1 MAFRA
6 TSAIMLAAALA
17 LSVAGCEGSGAGSVA
32 AGGRPP
38 AATGTVAEPT
48 ENGGTATSATTSPP
62 GPVTEVCGPP
72 DAPGRLTTIRASDGV
87 RLAAIEAGSG
97 ERGVVLIPELGAAG
111 KCGWWDYAA
120 YLAAGG
126 FRVVLFD
133 HRCTGE
139 SSCPPNGTAPTG
151 LTSDIQGA
159 VIRLRQQGAT
169 AIALLGAS
177 QGGAEALITATLP
190 QRGVTGVA
198 ALSADELSTSL
209 AAGPYP
215 ATALAAAARLRLP
228 VLFAVAK
235 GDPYVSVQQTRQLY
249 REAGSRRKQLVILGP
264 DRGHGWDLLTAQPD
278 GSRPIFSRTLL
289 AFLRSVTS

>member
-1 MAFRA
+1 
-6 TSAIMLAAALA
+6 
-17 LSVAGCEGSGAGSVA
+17 GGSGAGSVA
-32 AGGRPP
+32 GGDRPS
-38 AATGTVAEPT
+38 ATGTAKSPS
-48 ENGGTATSATTSPP
+48 TSSP
-62 GPVTEVCGPP
+62 GSVTEVCGPP
-72 DAPGRLTTIRASDGV
+72 DAPGRLTAIRASDGV

-97 ERGVVLIPELGAAG
+97 ERGVVLIPELWAAG
-111 KCGWWDYAA
+111 KCGWWDYAT
-120 YLAAGG
+120 YLAARG

-139 SSCPPNGTAPTG
+139 SSCPPSGTAPTG

-159 VIRLRQQGAT
+159 VMRLRQQGAT

-198 ALSADELSTSL
+198 ALSADELSASL

-215 ATALAAAARLRLP
+215 APAQVAAARLRLP
-228 VLFAVAK
+228 VLFAVAE

-249 REAGSRRKQLVILGP
+249 QEAGSRRKQLVILGP
-264 DRGHGWDLLTAQPD
+264 DQGHGWDLLTAQPD
-278 GSRPIFSRTLL
+278 GSRPNFSRTLL
-289 AFLRSVTS
+289 AFLRTVTS

>member
-1 MAFRA
+1 MALRA
-6 TSAIMLAAALA
+6 TSAIMLAAAFA
-17 LSVAGCEGSGAGSVA
+17 LSVAGCRGSGAGSVA
-32 AGGRPP
+32 GGARPTATATVTEP
-38 AATGTVAEPT
+38 AANA
-48 ENGGTATSATTSPP
+48 GTATSPSTFSP

-72 DAPGRLTTIRASDGV
+72 NAPGRLTTIRASDGV
-87 RLAAIEAGSG
+87 RLAAIEVGSG

-120 YLAAGG
+120 YLASRG

-139 SSCPPNGTAPTG
+139 SSCPPSGTAPAG

-177 QGGAEALITATLP
+177 QGGAEALIAATLP
-190 QRGVTGVA
+190 QRGLTGVA

-209 AAGPYP
+209 AADPYP

-249 REAGSRRKQLVILGP
+249 QEAGSRHKQLVILGP
-264 DRGHGWDLLTAQPD
+264 EQGHGWDLVTAQPD
-278 GSRPIFSRTLL
+278 GLQPIFSRTLV
-289 AFLRSVTS
+289 AFLRTVTS

>member
-6 TSAIMLAAALA
+6 TSAIMLVAALA
-17 LSVAGCEGSGAGSVA
+17 LSVAGCGGSGAGSVA
-32 AGGRPP
+32 GGGRPS
-38 AATGTVAEPT
+38 ASVGT
-48 ENGGTATSATTSPP
+48 TTSPGTSSP
-62 GPVTEVCGPP
+62 GSVTDVCGPP
-72 DAPGRLTTIRASDGV
+72 NAPGRLTTIRASDGV
-87 RLAAIEAGSG
+87 RLAAIEAGAG

-120 YLAAGG
+120 FLAARG

-133 HRCTGE
+133 HRCTGK
-139 SSCPPNGTAPTG
+139 SSCPPSGAAPTG

-159 VIRLRQQGAT
+159 VTRLRQQGAT

-177 QGGAEALITATLP
+177 QGGAEALIAATLP

-198 ALSADELSTSL
+198 ALSADELSASL
-209 AAGPYP
+209 AADPYP

-235 GDPYVSVQQTRQLY
+235 GDSYVSVQQTRQLY
-249 REAGSRRKQLVILGP
+249 QEAGSRHKQLVILGP
-264 DRGHGWDLLTAQPD
+264 DQGHGWDLVAAQPD

-289 AFLRSVTS
+289 AFLRTVTS

>member
-1 MAFRA
+1 MAFGA
-6 TSAIMLAAALA
+6 TSVIMLAAVLA
-17 LSVAGCEGSGAGSVA
+17 LSVAGCGGSGAGSVA
-32 AGGRPP
+32 GGGRPS
-38 AATGTVAEPT
+38 ATGTVAEPSA
-48 ENGGTATSATTSPP
+48 NGGTATSPGTSPA
-62 GPVTEVCGPP
+62 GSVTEVCGPP
-72 DAPGRLTTIRASDGV
+72 NAPGRLTTIHASDGV

-97 ERGVVLIPELGAAG
+97 ERGVVLIPELGATG

-120 YLAAGG
+120 YLAARG

-139 SSCPPNGTAPTG
+139 SSCPPSGTAPAG

-209 AAGPYP
+209 AADPYP
-215 ATALAAAARLRLP
+215 ATALAATARLRLP
-228 VLFAVAK
+228 VLFAVAE

-249 REAGSRRKQLVILGP
+249 QEAGSRRKQLVILGP
-264 DRGHGWDLLTAQPD
+264 DQGHGWDLLTAQAD
-278 GSRPIFSRTLL
+278 GSRPAFSRTLL
-289 AFLRSVTS
+289 AFLRTVTS

>member
-17 LSVAGCEGSGAGSVA
+17 LSVAGCGGPGAGSL
-32 AGGRPP
+32 AGTGRPP
-38 AATGTVAEPT
+38 AIRTVAESAA
-48 ENGGTATSATTSPP
+48 NGGTATSAGTSPP
-62 GPVTEVCGPP
+62 GPVTAVCGPP
-72 DAPGRLTTIRASDGV
+72 NAPGRLTTIRASDGV

-97 ERGVVLIPELGAAG
+97 KRGVVLIPELGAAG

-120 YLAAGG
+120 YLGARG

-139 SSCPPNGTAPTG
+139 STCPPSGTAPTG

-209 AAGPYP
+209 AADPYP
-215 ATALAAAARLRLP
+215 ATALAATARLRLP
-228 VLFAVAK
+228 VLFAVAE
-235 GDPYVSVQQTRQLY
+235 GDPYVTVQQTRQLY
-249 REAGSRRKQLVILGP
+249 REAESRRKQLVILGP
-264 DRGHGWDLLTAQPD
+264 DQGHGWDLVTAQPD

-289 AFLRSVTS
+289 AFLRTVTS

>member
-17 LSVAGCEGSGAGSVA
+17 LAVAGCGGSGTGSVAG
-32 AGGRPP
+32 GGRPS
-38 AATGTVAEPT
+38 ATGTVAEPAA
-48 ENGGTATSATTSPP
+48 NAGTATSPGTSSP
-62 GPVTEVCGPP
+62 GSVTGVCGPP
-72 DAPGRLTTIRASDGV
+72 NAPGRLTTIRASDGV

-120 YLAAGG
+120 YLAARG

-139 SSCPPNGTAPTG
+139 SSCPPGGTAPTG

-159 VIRLRQQGAT
+159 VNRLRQQGAT

-198 ALSADELSTSL
+198 ALSADELSASL
-209 AAGPYP
+209 AADPFP

-228 VLFAVAK
+228 VLFAVAN

-249 REAGSRRKQLVILGP
+249 QDAGSRHKQLVILGP
-264 DRGHGWDLLTAQPD
+264 EQGHGWDLVTAQPD
-278 GSRPIFSRTLL
+278 GLRPVFSGTLV
-289 AFLRSVTS
+289 AFLRTVTS

>member
-6 TSAIMLAAALA
+6 TSAIIVAVVFA
-17 LSVAGCEGSGAGSVA
+17 LSVAGCRGSVA
-32 AGGRPP
+32 GSPARGGLP
-38 AATGTVAEPT
+38 A
-48 ENGGTATSATTSPP
+48 TATAAESAANARTATPSSTSSP

-72 DAPGRLTTIRASDGV
+72 DAPGRLTAIRASDGV

-97 ERGVVLIPELGAAG
+97 ERGVVLIPELGGRG
-111 KCGWWDYAA
+111 KCGWWDYAT
-120 YLAAGG
+120 YLAARG
-126 FRVVLFD
+126 FRVILFD

-139 SSCPPNGTAPTG
+139 SSCPPAGTAPTG

-159 VIRLRQQGAT
+159 VTRLRQQGAT

-177 QGGAEALITATLP
+177 QGGAEALIMATLP
-190 QRGVTGVA
+190 QRGLTGVA

-215 ATALAAAARLRLP
+215 AAALAAAARLRLP

-235 GDPYVSVQQTRQLY
+235 EDPYVSVRQTRQLY
-249 REAGSRRKQLVILGP
+249 RETGSRHKQLIILGP
-264 DRGHGWDLLTAQPD
+264 EQGHGWDLVTAQPD
-278 GSRPIFSRTLL
+278 GSRPAFSRTLM
-289 AFLRSVTS
+289 AFLRTVTS

>member
-6 TSAIMLAAALA
+6 ASAIMLAAALA
-17 LSVAGCEGSGAGSVA
+17 LSVAGCGGSGAGSVT
-32 AGGRPP
+32 AGGRPS
-38 AATGTVAEPT
+38 ATGTTAEPAA
-48 ENGGTATSATTSPP
+48 NGGTATSPSTSPP
-62 GPVTEVCGPP
+62 GSVTEVCGPP
-72 DAPGRLTTIRASDGV
+72 NAPGRLTTIRASDGV

-120 YLAAGG
+120 YLAARG

-139 SSCPPNGTAPTG
+139 SRCPPGGTAPAG
-151 LTSDIQGA
+151 LTADIQGA
-159 VIRLRQQGAT
+159 VTRLRQQGAT

-190 QRGVTGVA
+190 QRGLTGVA
-198 ALSADELSTSL
+198 VLSADELSASL
-209 AAGPYP
+209 AADPYP

-249 REAGSRRKQLVILGP
+249 QEAGSRHKQLVILGP
-264 DRGHGWDLLTAQPD
+264 EQGHGWDLVTAQPD
-278 GSRPIFSRTLL
+278 GLRPIFSRTLV
-289 AFLRSVTS
+289 AFLRTVTS